1 MNMKEWHNVKIKENT
16 YFRIKDLQYYLFKNT
31 HKAPKLNE
39 IIDLAVENFYEKIKE
54 GGN

>member
-1 MNMKEWHNVKIKENT
+1 MKEWHNVKIKENT

-31 HKAPKLNE
+31 HKTPKLNE